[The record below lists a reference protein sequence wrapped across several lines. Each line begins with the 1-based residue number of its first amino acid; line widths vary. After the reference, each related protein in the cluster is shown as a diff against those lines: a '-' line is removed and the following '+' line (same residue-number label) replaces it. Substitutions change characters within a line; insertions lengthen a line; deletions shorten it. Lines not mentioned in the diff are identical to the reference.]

1 MRFAHPEILWL
12 LWALPALVVVF
23 YFARKSARR
32 RTLMFIGS
40 DLEQQLVIGRRD
52 RRRMGRAALLLL
64 VLSQLILA
72 AARPQWGANKVEVEQ
87 KGSDVVIAL
96 DISRSMLAEDIKP
109 SRLTRAK
116 VELADLMDDLNGDR
130 VGLVF
135 FAGAAFPQCPLTVD
149 YSAAR
154 LFLSQADP
162 TMIGSQG
169 TNIEAAMSTALE
181 LFREEKGGYRAVILV
196 TDGEDF
202 AGGLTDI
209 TRKLQDAGVVV
220 FPIGMGSSG
229 GAPIPVY
236 NDQHQREGFLR
247 DENQQVVMTHLK
259 EEPLVKLARDTGG
272 IYVRAGSGGVDLA
285 RLSAGLSS
293 LQSRA
298 YQATRV
304 TSYQERYAWPLSA
317 ALLLLL
323 LEPLFSDRRR
333 GE

>member
-116 VELADLMDDLNGDR
+116 VELADLMDDLNGDL

-135 FAGAAFPQCPLTVD
+135 FAGAAFPPV
-149 YSAAR
+149 SAHRR
-154 LFLSQADP
+154 LF
-162 TMIGSQG
+162 
-169 TNIEAAMSTALE
+169 
-181 LFREEKGGYRAVILV
+181 
-196 TDGEDF
+196 
-202 AGGLTDI
+202 
-209 TRKLQDAGVVV
+209 
-220 FPIGMGSSG
+220 G
-229 GAPIPVY
+229 GAPLSVPSRSHHDRQSGY
-236 NDQHQREGFLR
+236 KYRSRHEHRSR
-247 DENQQVVMTHLK
+247 VVPRRKGRVSSRHL
-259 EEPLVKLARDTGG
+259 G
-272 IYVRAGSGGVDLA
+272 
-285 RLSAGLSS
+285 
-293 LQSRA
+293 
-298 YQATRV
+298 
-304 TSYQERYAWPLSA
+304 
-317 ALLLLL
+317 
-323 LEPLFSDRRR
+323 DRRGGLRR
-333 GE
+333 GSH

>member
-32 RTLMFIGS
+32 RTLRFIGS

-202 AGGLTDI
+202 AGGLD
-209 TRKLQDAGVVV
+209 
-220 FPIGMGSSG
+220 
-229 GAPIPVY
+229 
-236 NDQHQREGFLR
+236 
-247 DENQQVVMTHLK
+247 
-259 EEPLVKLARDTGG
+259 
-272 IYVRAGSGGVDLA
+272 
-285 RLSAGLSS
+285 
-293 LQSRA
+293 
-298 YQATRV
+298 
-304 TSYQERYAWPLSA
+304 
-317 ALLLLL
+317 
-323 LEPLFSDRRR
+323 
-333 GE
+333 